1 MWSLS
6 NEELL
11 TILNEATKLKLDT
24 EFIEMIQYQIHQRK
38 VEENIKKTIYYSSVE
53 LMEKISIGDCIR

>member
-11 TILNEATKLKLDT
+11 NILNEATKLKLDT
-24 EFIEMIQYQIHQRK
+24 EFIEMIQHQIHRRK
-38 VEENIKKTIYYSSVE
+38 VEENIKKTETAYIPAW
-53 LMEKISIGDCIR
+53 GAH